1 MHGGA
6 AVQLKMCYLGKRE
19 RAELNCTV
27 CETRKQKRFCP
38 ALHERICATCCGT
51 HREVVL
57 DCPSDCSYLKQSRE
71 YGRFRPELLEDER
84 WFAQVQVE
92 EDFLDAHAIVLE
104 DLAESISQSALANTS
119 LRDRDVIEALAAL
132 VRSFETR
139 ANSGLHYEP
148 TRPSLVQ
155 QALIQELREVIA
167 DYDQEG
173 QETGDPHLH
182 DSDALKALVFVLR
195 LALDRSSGRPL
206 SRGFLDFLRTEFTAG
221 ENNTSPASS
230 CPKSQLAATASFSA
244 APNLTVPQ
252 LWFLRVF
259 ALGEKHAQWTLRST
273 KLSPMWVHLVPN
285 TSQNHHV

>member
-139 ANSGLHYEP
+139 AKSGLHYEP
-148 TRPSLVQ
+148 TNLSLAQ
-155 QALIQELREVIA
+155 QALIQELYEVIT
-167 DYDQEG
+167 D
-173 QETGDPHLH
+173 H
-182 DSDALKALVFVLR
+182 DEESH
-195 LALDRSSGRPL
+195 GRP
-206 SRGFLDFLRTEFTAG
+206 SSARQRRFEGAGF
-221 ENNTSPASS
+221 P
-230 CPKSQLAATASFSA
+230 LAA
-244 APNLTVPQ
+244 
-252 LWFLRVF
+252 
-259 ALGEKHAQWTLRST
+259 GLRS
-273 KLSPMWVHLVPN
+273 KLRPPALARVLGFPAHRIHGRREQHQSRIILP
-285 TSQNHHV
+285 